1 MGMSLIFMVI
11 IIVVLLSRVKQ
22 GGSGRKRNPN
32 ERGAFG
38 SHAANVRKSFGS
50 AKSVSDKNKSFTSK
64 WHSETIPGTGLF
76 KRPARTSDGH
86 MLSEEQDITC
96 RQYGHNHPSW
106 EEPAVRYPQSDTLFT
121 MILRKDSLSSTE
133 RKCGSRKRTS
143 TKTPFNTVFFDGAAA
158 SRRLRFDYCENK
170 SSSRL

>member
-106 EEPAVRYPQSDTLFT
+106 EEPAIRYIVHDDPEEGFI
-121 MILRKDSLSSTE
+121 ILNGKKMRITE
-133 RKCGSRKRTS
+133 ADKYE
-143 TKTPFNTVFFDGAAA
+143 NTI
-158 SRRLRFDYCENK
+158 
-170 SSSRL
+170 